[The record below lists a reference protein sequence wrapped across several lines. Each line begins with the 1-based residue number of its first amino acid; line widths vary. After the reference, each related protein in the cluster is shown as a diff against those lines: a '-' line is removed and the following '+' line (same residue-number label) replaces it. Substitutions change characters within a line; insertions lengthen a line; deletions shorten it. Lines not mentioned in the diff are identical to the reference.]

1 MEADFQTASAP
12 PRVTLTTSTID
23 VETTPNKV
31 VVSII
36 GEVDMADADRVGEV
50 LIDAASAGKPVVCVD
65 LAGLEFA
72 DSSAIKAILLGA
84 KAAEAHGVSFELLNP
99 HGGVIRLLGITG
111 LSDAL
116 TVIDAADAQA
126 GPSSLS
132 G

>member
-1 MEADFQTASAP
+1 MEADSRTTSAP
-12 PRVTLTTSTID
+12 PRITLSTCTID

-31 VVSII
+31 NVSII

-50 LIDAASAGKPVVCVD
+50 LIEAASAGKSIVCVD

-84 KAAEAHGVSFELLNP
+84 NAAGDNGVSYELVNP
-99 HGGVIRLLGITG
+99 HGSVSRLLGVTG

-116 TVIDAADAQA
+116 TVIDEPTDRE
-126 GPSSLS
+126 GPNSL
-132 G
+132 